1 MTVFF
6 SDIEGSTAINA
17 ELGDEGWVRLADRA
31 RHPGARPVERR
42 GGHIV
47 KSQGDGFMI
56 VFTSPVDAVKA
67 GLGIQKSLRS
77 RIRVRIGVHEGTVI
91 ARDGDYFGQ
100 TVAIA
105 ARVAARAAG
114 GEILVTQPVADDLT
128 AYGRFRLSGGEP
140 AELRGVPGEHAL
152 WRVGRRRG

>member
-1 MTVFF
+1 MPAGAWITIVVLA
-6 SDIEGSTAINA
+6 GS
-17 ELGDEGWVRLADRA
+17 LAA
-31 RHPGARPVERR
+31 ALALLT
-42 GGHIV
+42 ITT
-47 KSQGDGFMI
+47 SQ
-56 VFTSPVDAVKA
+56 
-67 GLGIQKSLRS
+67 SLRS

-114 GEILVTQPVADDLT
+114 GEILVTQPVADDVT